1 MVDLCLPLMTVANCF
16 GRISLIR
23 TGVAIGQIYNG
34 SAGNSLSTSSVPFLP
49 KAGLEL
55 ILKDPLLIWV
65 VLILWLVF
73 VGVWGEGGHT
83 AGSGGRSLVF
93 IRFHIVTLKRV
104 MISKEGSL
112 GVLFKPWLWRP

>member
-1 MVDLCLPLMTVANCF
+1 MAANYF
-16 GRISLIR
+16 AHISLIR
-23 TGVAIGQIYNG
+23 TGVAIGQNYNG

-55 ILKDPLLIWV
+55 ILKDPLLMLV
-65 VLILWLVF
+65 VLILWLVL

-93 IRFHIVTLKRV
+93 IRFHIVTLRSV
-104 MISKEGSL
+104 LISKKDSS
-112 GVLFKPWLWRP
+112 GVLFKPWLCRL